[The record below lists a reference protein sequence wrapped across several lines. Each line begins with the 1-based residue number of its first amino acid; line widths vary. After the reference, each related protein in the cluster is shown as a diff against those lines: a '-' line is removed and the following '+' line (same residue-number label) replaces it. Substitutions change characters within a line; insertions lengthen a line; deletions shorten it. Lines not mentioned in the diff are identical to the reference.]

1 MNNKTV
7 FLALAITLLI
17 GGAVFFLPSD
27 EKKIRDN
34 LESLAEYCSTVK
46 SESVIATLQKVT
58 FAAKL
63 CTVPCKIHIE
73 SSQVDREFDPKDLT
87 DRLLMMKKRLSNTTF
102 SFEDTVVDVPGEDRA
117 TVLTT
122 LRLNGEAVDGRF
134 TDAYE
139 MNITVEK
146 QDGDWLFSSF
156 TVVEFI
162 KK

>member
-1 MNNKTV
+1 VNNKIV
-7 FLALAITLLI
+7 SLALAITLLI
-17 GGAVFFLPSD
+17 GGAIFFLPSD
-27 EKKIRDN
+27 EKNIRDN

-46 SESVIATLQKVT
+46 SEPVLETLQKVT
-58 FAAKL
+58 LAAKL
-63 CTVPCKIHIE
+63 CTDPCKVHIE
-73 SSQVDREFDPKDLT
+73 ASQIDREFGQKDLT

-102 SFEDTVVDVPGEDRA
+102 IFEDTVVDVPGEDRA

-122 LRLNGEAVDGRF
+122 LRLSGEAVDGRF

-139 MNITVEK
+139 MSITVEK

-156 TVVEFI
+156 TVVEFM

>member
-1 MNNKTV
+1 MNNKIV
-7 FLALAITLLI
+7 FFALAIILLI
-17 GGAVFFLPSD
+17 GGVIFFLPSD

-46 SESVIATLQKVT
+46 SESILETLQKVT
-58 FAAKL
+58 LAAKL
-63 CTVPCKIHIE
+63 CAVPCKVHIV
-73 SSQVDREFDPKDLT
+73 SSQIDREFDQKDLT

-102 SFEDTVVDVPGEDRA
+102 SFKDTVVDVPVEERA

-156 TVVEFI
+156 TVVEFM

>member
-1 MNNKTV
+1 MNNKIV

-17 GGAVFFLPSD
+17 GGAIFFLPSD
-27 EKKIRDN
+27 ENKIQDN

-46 SESVIATLQKVT
+46 NEPVMETLQKVT
-58 FAAKL
+58 LAAKL
-63 CTVPCKIHIE
+63 CTDPCKVHIE
-73 SSQVDREFDPKDLT
+73 SSQIDREFGQKDLT
-87 DRLLMMKKRLSNTTF
+87 DRLFMMKKRLSNTTF
-102 SFEDTVVDVPGEDRA
+102 SFEDTVVDVPSEDRA

-122 LRLNGEAVDGRF
+122 LRLYGEAVDGRF

-139 MNITVEK
+139 MDITVEK